1 MKTLLLL
8 AVTAGVIAMSIAQ
21 SDHLKSF
28 PKFMYLHDLQ
38 RGIAESSNDGGS
50 GDSSDTWDT
59 MATGSGDGQDSG
71 SSSEDSSEGGATGSI
86 GSGNNQG
93 PSSMP
98 ASLAPGPG
106 DTAQPTADTTAEPSL
121 NCTLAQECTVVDLLT
136 QHIGETGHSISA
148 LYLAAFSIFNENSF
162 TRSVHTLLHE
172 FNYRSTIQC
181 AGNFSEFND
190 TAFQVTQADASGV
203 FEYFLPVAQTPGHPR
218 TLQNSQV
225 DVTLPNLGTLGD
237 LRLRYFF
244 DWSGDVQTVQ
254 RFIRPPN
261 QATDMFF
268 PFPLRET
275 VSTVWLAYDQYLK

>member
-1 MKTLLLL
+1 MCRDIPGQCAKSQVPPTMPPN
-8 AVTAGVIAMSIAQ
+8 VSIPDPLPEPSRADIVQ
-21 SDHLKSF
+21 LVA
-28 PKFMYLHDLQ
+28 
-38 RGIAESSNDGGS
+38 IESS
-50 GDSSDTWDT
+50 
-59 MATGSGDGQDSG
+59 A
-71 SSSEDSSEGGATGSI
+71 
-86 GSGNNQG
+86 
-93 PSSMP
+93 
-98 ASLAPGPG
+98 
-106 DTAQPTADTTAEPSL
+106 AQCQLDTTSGTST
-121 NCTLAQECTVVDLLT
+121 NCTLEQECHEFDLLT
-136 QHIGETGHSISA
+136 QHIGGTGLSISA
-148 LYLAAFSIFNENSF
+148 LYFAAFSIFNENSL

-190 TAFQVTQADASGV
+190 TAFQVTQADGSGV

-244 DWSGDVQTVQ
+244 DWSGDVETVQ

-261 QATDMFF
+261 QATDLFF

-275 VSTVWLAYDQYLK
+275 VSAVWLAYDQYLK